1 MDVPLSATHHL
12 RRAITTAKS
21 VQFELLEQYDAPVVA
36 SLLKLYLLELPD
48 SIVSSHLYEIFK
60 TIYNTTAQTAEDT
73 RVNVIQNTLSQ
84 LRLTNIA
91 TLDAIMTHFTRLI
104 ELTSADEEYVSR
116 LASNLSSC
124 VLRPKHETALSMTER
139 FNVRLI
145 KDLLAHKDEI
155 FGELKRASSLSN
167 NGPGRNRAISTDES
181 QRRANMEERQ
191 RAIAAKSRA
200 QSPNRISVNPSAPA
214 LGHRRDRSTSAETRF
229 PIATSPIIGSPVER
243 RSKVP
248 ELTKMAPKSD
258 HTATSSARSMSLST
272 ADGIK
277 SIEFELA
284 EAGPPHKSH
293 EDDAGPVTSASIQ
306 DLGTLSG
313 SAQHTATAQDDVDQ
327 ARSSSPASGDGGPAA
342 PIASSSV
349 RNSVDGPEKRNS
361 LTRSRG
367 VVARKVTGGQ
377 SQQRSS
383 MISKRDSVGSN
394 ASNGHLADA
403 PAASTVEPEA
413 GKKKGV
419 ELTDAPMDDD

>member
-258 HTATSSARSMSLST
+258 HTATLSL
-272 ADGIK
+272 IH
-277 SIEFELA
+277 I
-284 EAGPPHKSH
+284 
-293 EDDAGPVTSASIQ
+293 
-306 DLGTLSG
+306 
-313 SAQHTATAQDDVDQ
+313 
-327 ARSSSPASGDGGPAA
+327 
-342 PIASSSV
+342 
-349 RNSVDGPEKRNS
+349 
-361 LTRSRG
+361 
-367 VVARKVTGGQ
+367 
-377 SQQRSS
+377 
-383 MISKRDSVGSN
+383 
-394 ASNGHLADA
+394 
-403 PAASTVEPEA
+403 
-413 GKKKGV
+413 
-419 ELTDAPMDDD
+419 